1 MRTVSINLP
10 ETLDSLD
17 IHVLGDWHVGDPL
30 RDYDTLACDIDRIVA
45 APNALC
51 VLGGDLCDMALRN
64 SVGDVYGNDVDPM
77 GQVEA
82 IVDLLSPIKDKIVC
96 MVRGNHEN
104 RVYKQT
110 GVDPLAF
117 AAVQLGISDRY
128 SETSAL
134 AFIAFGHDTKH
145 GGPLLYTLYAVHGSG
160 GGRKIGGKLQ
170 AAADLVSV
178 IDCDIYCHNH
188 VHLPGAF
195 KTATRR
201 IDYGHKKVTYAEH
214 LFVTGGSTLE
224 YGGYAEAGA
233 MSPPSKSHPVIHL
246 TSGKKRFSATIL

>member
-1 MRTVSINLP
+1 MRTVSFCLP
-10 ETLDSLD
+10 ENLDSLD
-17 IHVLGDWHVGDPL
+17 VHLLGDWHVGDPL
-30 RDYDTLACDIDRIVA
+30 SDMDTLMADVDRIA
-45 APNALC
+45 ATPNAVC
-51 VLGGDLCDMALRN
+51 VLGGDLCDMALRD
-64 SVGDVYGNDVDPM
+64 SIGDVYGNAIDPM
-77 GQVEA
+77 GQIGAV
-82 IVDLLSPIKDKIVC
+82 VDILTPIKNRIVC

-110 GVDPLAF
+110 GVDPLAV
-117 AAVQLGISDRY
+117 AAAQLGISDRY
-128 SETSAL
+128 STTSAL
-134 AFIAFGHDTKH
+134 AFVSFGHDTKH

-160 GGRKIGGKLQ
+160 GGKKIGGKLQ

-201 IDYGHKKVTYAEH
+201 IDYGHKRVTLAEH
-214 LFVTGGSTLE
+214 LFVTGGATVN
-224 YGGYAEAGA
+224 YGGYAEAGSLTPA
-233 MSPPSKSHPVIHL
+233 SKSHPVIHL